1 MNVLFNWLLTAEMS
15 PAGTTEQTES
25 SVQSDGGELRVLM
38 SLMKPEII
46 LVEDAAELKTEALM
60 MTVNHPDCLL
70 MMFLRLVILRQRLNT
85 LLFHLS

>member
-1 MNVLFNWLLTAEMS
+1 MLTAEMS

-46 LVEDAAELKTEALM
+46 LVEDATQLNTEALM
-60 MTVNHPDCLL
+60 MTVNHPDCLF
-70 MMFLRLVILRQRLNT
+70 MMFLRLLKHFFPE
-85 LLFHLS
+85 LLMLLW